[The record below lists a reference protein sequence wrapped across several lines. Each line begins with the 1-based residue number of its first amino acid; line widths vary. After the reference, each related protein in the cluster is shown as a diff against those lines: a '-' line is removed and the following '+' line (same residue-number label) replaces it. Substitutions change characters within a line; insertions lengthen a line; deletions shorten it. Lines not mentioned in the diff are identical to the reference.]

1 MFYNVAKAT
10 MKIISSLIY
19 NVKVY
24 NREYEPLEGPVIL
37 CSNHISMM
45 DPILIGVWLKR
56 QIKFMAKEELFS
68 MPILGF
74 LVKKVGA
81 FPISRNTGDLNAIKI
96 ALKTLKDG
104 NVLGLFPEGGRRHNQ
119 EESKAKTGVANFS
132 YKTKATVFPV
142 HIICKN
148 SKLKFFSKVEIV
160 YGNPMKFEDLGFTD
174 GSSEEMKRISGEILT
189 KIFSLNAT
197 YEN

>member
-1 MFYNVAKAT
+1 MFYKFAKAV
-10 MKIISSLIY
+10 MKIVSRILYRI
-19 NVKVY
+19 KVY
-24 NREYEPLEGPVIL
+24 NKEYEPLEGPVIL

-45 DPILIGVWLKR
+45 DPILIGIWLKR

-74 LVKKVGA
+74 FAKKIGA
-81 FPISRNTGDLNAIKI
+81 FPVNRNSGDLTAIKI
-96 ALKTLKDG
+96 SLKTLKDG
-104 NVLGLFPEGGRRHNQ
+104 NVLGLFPEGGRRHNE
-119 EESKAKTGVANFS
+119 EESKAKSGVAIFA

-148 SKLKFFSKVEIV
+148 SKLKFFAKVEIV
-160 YGNPMKFEDLGFTD
+160 YGNPIKYEELGFTD
-174 GSSEEMKRISGEILT
+174 GSSEEMKRISAEILT
-189 KIFSLNAT
+189 KIFSLKKT